1 MPELTQKSTS
11 PPDPLSWEDREGFR
25 ESLLL
30 HFSRPGDADALRA
43 FGALLY
49 AAALEC
55 AASCPSWPELS
66 TRMEL
71 RAVALN
77 LQHASG
83 VLASIG
89 QERHVSTL
97 SPSDAKLSKYASD
110 LARVVHRFS
119 RSIQARLDKEAAKP

>member
-1 MPELTQKSTS
+1 MPELTEESSS

-30 HFSRPGDADALRA
+30 HFTRPGDADALRA

-55 AASCPSWPELS
+55 ASSWPAWPESS

-71 RAVALN
+71 RAVALD
-77 LQHASG
+77 LQHSSG
-83 VLASIG
+83 VLAAIG
-89 QERHVSTL
+89 LERKVSSL
-97 SPSDAKLSKYASD
+97 SPSDVKLSKYASD
-110 LARVVHRFS
+110 MARVVYRLS
-119 RSIQARLDKEAAKP
+119 RSIHAKLDKEAAS

>member
-1 MPELTQKSTS
+1 MPELAPESTS

-30 HFSRPGDADALRA
+30 HFTRPGDADALRA

-49 AAALEC
+49 ASALEC
-55 AASCPSWPELS
+55 AASWPSWPQS
-66 TRMEL
+66 ATRMEL
-71 RAVALN
+71 RAVALD
-77 LQHASG
+77 LQHSSG

-89 QERHVSTL
+89 LERSASSL

-110 LARVVHRFS
+110 VARVVYRIS
-119 RSIQARLDKEAAKP
+119 RSIQARLDKEAAS

>member
-1 MPELTQKSTS
+1 MPDRPKSTS
-11 PPDPLSWEDREGFR
+11 PPDPYSWEDREGFR

-30 HFSRPGDADALRA
+30 HFTRPGDADALRA
-43 FGALLY
+43 FGAMLY

-55 AASCPSWPELS
+55 ASSWPDWPESS

-71 RAVALN
+71 RAVALD

-97 SPSDAKLSKYASD
+97 SPSDSRLSKYASD
-110 LARVVHRFS
+110 MARTVHQLS
-119 RSIQARLDKEAAKP
+119 RAVQAKLDKEAAKP